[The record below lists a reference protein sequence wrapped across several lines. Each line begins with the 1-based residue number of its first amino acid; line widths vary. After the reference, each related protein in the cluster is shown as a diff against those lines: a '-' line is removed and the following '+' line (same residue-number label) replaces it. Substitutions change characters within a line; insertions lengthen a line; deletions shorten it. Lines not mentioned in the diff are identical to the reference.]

1 MRGLFVTG
9 TDTGIGKTTICTG
22 LIWFLRNQEI
32 EVGVMKP
39 FAAAEKGFSSN
50 YRSEDTYRLALAAG
64 SKSTDK
70 QINPFF
76 YKVPAS
82 PLVASKITHQKLP
95 SLKNVVRQVL
105 DESKKYRYMII
116 EGIGGIMVPISRTY
130 TIAEFARYLGFPII
144 VVASAKLGSLNH
156 ILLTLEAC
164 FNHHLDVIAI
174 VINRMPKRSDKSQRL
189 LVSTVRQLTGI
200 RTTFSIPEFHREPD
214 PSSVGSILNG
224 KWHILDALRP

>member
-1 MRGLFVTG
+1 MTG

-22 LIWFLRNQEI
+22 LIWFLRNQGI

-70 QINPFF
+70 QINPYF

-130 TIAEFARYLGFPII
+130 TIAEFARYLGFPIV

-174 VINRMPKRSDKSQRL
+174 VINRMPKRSDMSQRL
-189 LVSTVRQLTGI
+189 LVSTCTAVTGT
-200 RTTFSIPEFHREPD
+200 RTTFSIPEFHREPN
-214 PSSVGSILNG
+214 PISVGSILNG

>member
-1 MRGLFVTG
+1 MTG

-32 EVGVMKP
+32 DVGVMKP

-130 TIAEFARYLGFPII
+130 TIAEFARYLGFPIVI
-144 VVASAKLGSLNH
+144 VV
-156 ILLTLEAC
+156 
-164 FNHHLDVIAI
+164 
-174 VINRMPKRSDKSQRL
+174 
-189 LVSTVRQLTGI
+189 
-200 RTTFSIPEFHREPD
+200 
-214 PSSVGSILNG
+214 
-224 KWHILDALRP
+224 

>member
-1 MRGLFVTG
+1 MTG

-22 LIWFLRNQEI
+22 LNWFLRNQGI

-39 FAAAEKGFSSN
+39 FLQLKKVS
-50 YRSEDTYRLALAAG
+50 RVITDLKILTDWHWRLDQNLPIN
-64 SKSTDK
+64 KS
-70 QINPFF
+70 IHIF

-130 TIAEFARYLGFPII
+130 TIAEFARYLGFPI
-144 VVASAKLGSLNH
+144 VVV
-156 ILLTLEAC
+156 
-164 FNHHLDVIAI
+164 D
-174 VINRMPKRSDKSQRL
+174 
-189 LVSTVRQLTGI
+189 
-200 RTTFSIPEFHREPD
+200 
-214 PSSVGSILNG
+214 
-224 KWHILDALRP
+224 